1 MLNIS
6 TTPQLSETRTDS
18 KFYYVMLSATAP
30 DLGGPN
36 GPRPKAPH
44 HVHMF
49 SPIRDMCVPLDP
61 FYRGKFVCR
70 RY

>member
-1 MLNIS
+1 VIYH
-6 TTPQLSETRTDS
+6 TA
-18 KFYYVMLSATAP
+18 VMCKPAP
-30 DLGGPN
+30 DLGGEQ
-36 GPRPKAPH
+36 GAPH

-49 SPIRDMCVPLDP
+49 SHMCDMCVPLNL